1 MIPLIAAGIGAAG
14 SLIGSGISA
23 LVSNSN
29 ANKNIAMNERLTQKQ
44 MDFADRQATI
54 AYERQQALMDK
65 NNAYNDPTA
74 QMARLKQAGLNP
86 YLAYDKGNAT
96 IQASSASVQ
105 QAATPSAVAVP
116 DYYANG
122 TNILAS
128 GIGVAFQNFAQLV
141 RLKNETKLADA
152 QAANLTAST
161 GNTNV
166 QTELAKKMMPL
177 QLDEIR
183 LRNEATDI
191 GIEKIKVEKLLNSA
205 QIDLVKAQTE
215 REKVTA
221 IETTYKAIYQ
231 EALNKYVDKRQAAE
245 LAQILANARLAA
257 AQEDSVRV
265 ATSLQKFIAESQRM
279 TAISA
284 MNSSK
289 KESFEQTAAKIIN
302 SLFSAYLG
310 GSDEKTIGNS
320 ISKSVGSAGS
330 LLLTPLN
337 ALTELNKLYKK
348 KK

>member
-14 SLIGSGISA
+14 SLIGTGISA

-29 ANKNIAMNERLTQKQ
+29 AKRNIAMNERLTKMQ
-44 MDFADRQATI
+44 MDFADRQASI
-54 AYERQQALMDK
+54 AYERQQSLMDK

-105 QAATPSAVAVP
+105 QAATPSVVAVP

-152 QAANLTAST
+152 QAANLAAST
-161 GNTNV
+161 GSTAV
-166 QTELAKKMMPL
+166 QTELTKKMMPL

-183 LRNEATDI
+183 LRNEAAAI
-191 GIEKIKVEKLLNSA
+191 GIEKTKVEKLLNSA
-205 QIDLVKAQTE
+205 QTDLVKVQTE
-215 REKVTA
+215 HQKVA
-221 IETTYKAIYQ
+221 IIETTYKAVYQ
-231 EALNKYVDKRQAAE
+231 EALNEYVGKRQAAE
-245 LAQILANARLAA
+245 LAKILADTRLAA
-257 AQEDSVRV
+257 SQNDSVRM
-265 ATSLQKFIAESQRM
+265 ATSLQQFEAA
-279 TAISA
+279 TARISA
-284 MNSSK
+284 NASMTNAK

-302 SLFSAYLG
+302 SLFSAFLG
-310 GSDEKTIGNS
+310 GSDEKTI
-320 ISKSVGSAGS
+320 SKSFGSVGDFI
-330 LLLTPLN
+330 
-337 ALTELNKLYKK
+337 KK
-348 KK
+348 FNSVRK

>member
-14 SLIGSGISA
+14 SLIGTGISA
-23 LVSNSN
+23 IVSNSN
-29 ANKNIAMNERLTQKQ
+29 ANKNIAMNERLTQRQ

-183 LRNEATDI
+183 LRNEAADI
-191 GIEKIKVEKLLNSA
+191 GIEKTKVEKLLNSA

-231 EALNKYVDKRQAAE
+231 EALNEYVGKRQSAE

-257 AQEDSVRV
+257 AQENSVRV
-265 ATSLQKFIAESQRM
+265 ATSLQKFIAESQRTSANASM
-279 TAISA
+279 ISA
-284 MNSSK
+284 K

-302 SLFSAYLG
+302 AIFSAFMG
-310 GSDEKTIGNS
+310 GSDEKS
-320 ISKSVGSAGS
+320 ISKSISSGIGSVGDFI
-330 LLLTPLN
+330 
-337 ALTELNKLYKK
+337 KK
-348 KK
+348 FNSHRK